1 MDVNSKGFNKEV
13 KEQQLNSDN
22 GHIAFPRE
30 EDLIG
35 FAKRFAFELCVPL
48 VIWLEGDL
56 GAGKTTFARGLIQAL
71 GYQGRVK
78 SPTYGLLEQ
87 YETETANILHMDLY
101 RIAEPGELEF
111 LGLADLL
118 NNQSILLIEWPDKGG
133 NWIPEADFVFKFGYT
148 PEGRDLHW
156 SAHTLAA
163 RTISIQT

>member
-1 MDVNSKGFNKEV
+1 MEDSRNV
-13 KEQQLNSDN
+13 KEIQLQSDS
-22 GHIAFPRE
+22 GEISFPQE
-30 EDLIG
+30 QDLIS
-35 FAKRFAFELCVPL
+35 FAEHFSSDLQPPL

-56 GAGKTTFARGLIQAL
+56 GAGKTTFARGLIHAL

-87 YETETANILHMDLY
+87 YQTDSAQILHMDLY

-118 NNQSILLIEWPDKGG
+118 DNQTILLIEWPEKGG
-133 NWIPEADFVFKFGYT
+133 DWIPEADFVFKFGYT

-156 SAHTLAA
+156 SARTLAA
-163 RTISIQT
+163 QAIAINT

>member
-1 MDVNSKGFNKEV
+1 M

-30 EDLIG
+30 QDLIG
-35 FAKRFAFELCVPL
+35 FAKWFAFELRVPL

-87 YETETANILHMDLY
+87 YQANTVNILHMDLY

-133 NWIPEADFVFKFGYT
+133 NWIPEADFVFKFGYA
-148 PEGRDLHW
+148 PEGRYLHW
-156 SAHTLAA
+156 SAHTSAA
-163 RTISIQT
+163 RTIPI